1 MRVQRYLIRI
11 LYNILAKFYTSGV
24 LSKKDITTI
33 KKIFFERIN
42 LLEESLVDRFISIS
56 KEIAIMKVDINELN
70 NCVDKIGGSYKTL
83 NKNLQS
89 LQEATLNTNSYI
101 EKELRV
107 NLDQLEEGSRNL
119 QKRIEKIEKD

>member
-1 MRVQRYLIRI
+1 MRVQRYLIII

-107 NLDQLEEGSRNL
+107 NLDQLEEGSRAL
-119 QKRIEKIEKD
+119 QKRIEKIEMD

>member
-24 LSKKDITTI
+24 LSKNDITTI

-42 LLEESLVDRFISIS
+42 LLEESLVDRFMSIS
-56 KEIAIMKVDINELN
+56 KEIAIMKVDMNELN
-70 NCVDKIGGSYKTL
+70 NCVDKIEGSYKTL

-89 LQEATLNTNSYI
+89 LQEVTLNTNSYI

-107 NLDQLEEGSRNL
+107 NLDQLEEDSRNL